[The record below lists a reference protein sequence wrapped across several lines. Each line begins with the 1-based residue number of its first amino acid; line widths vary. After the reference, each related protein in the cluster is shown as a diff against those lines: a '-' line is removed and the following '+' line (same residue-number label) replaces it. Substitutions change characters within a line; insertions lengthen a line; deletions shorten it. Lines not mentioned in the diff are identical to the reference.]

1 MTSKSSA
8 LEDPSSHFTDVDPP
22 IANAPSKR
30 ELLDIRQVAVPG
42 TLPSL
47 AEPHRS
53 RPNISRLEPPTAL
66 LSKISK
72 FLPQIEQANKQ
83 LYAQLETGGLSNDD
97 INIES
102 VDSGSDRHIEMNLD
116 VGIFDVAHPPQQPA
130 AITMSVPSSDE
141 RLYRSDVQYT
151 EKEAIDTT
159 FTQEIRCRSLSFMNM
174 HAVDANRKQ
183 EIADNLMGISA
194 RIHLACGDSRHSN
207 EIRLV
212 SVSKTKPVSDI
223 AAAYDL
229 GLRHFGENVQEL
241 VEKAA
246 VLPSDIHWHFI
257 GSIQTNKCKVLAGIS
272 NLWAVESIDSIK
284 KADAMNKA
292 CYERANAL
300 PVFLQVNTSGEE
312 SKSGLQESQCLEAAK
327 HILDMCDKLK
337 LMGLMCIGAPQNVK
351 DGHNPDFDM
360 LVRCKLEIESN
371 LGLSGL
377 ELSMGMSDDFE
388 SAISNGSTNV
398 RIGSGIFG
406 SRLYSSKP

>member
-141 RLYRSDVQYT
+141 RL
-151 EKEAIDTT
+151 
-159 FTQEIRCRSLSFMNM
+159 
-174 HAVDANRKQ
+174 
-183 EIADNLMGISA
+183 
-194 RIHLACGDSRHSN
+194 IHLACGDSRHSN